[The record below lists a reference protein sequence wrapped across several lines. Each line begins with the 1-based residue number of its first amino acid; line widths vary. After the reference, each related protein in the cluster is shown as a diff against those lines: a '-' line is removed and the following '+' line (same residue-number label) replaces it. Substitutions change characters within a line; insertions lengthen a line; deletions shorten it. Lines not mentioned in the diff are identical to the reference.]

1 MARWSD
7 EREEFPGH
15 GIGWVERYRHRYA
28 SPLMDDDLI
37 ALVVA
42 EAHERMEKAVGH
54 TQAEFSAIRTGR
66 ATPALVEH
74 LKVDYYGT
82 ETELRAMAGFSVP
95 EGRLLVISPYDK
107 GSLGAIEKAL
117 QNSDLGINP
126 SNDGTVIRL
135 AFPVPT
141 EERRKELV
149 KVVKQK
155 SEDGRVSVR
164 NLRRSARHELDA
176 LQKNGELSNDELER
190 VEKELDKI
198 TQEQVAAIDRLLAHK
213 EQELLEI

>member
-1 MARWSD
+1 VHPD
-7 EREEFPGH
+7 DDG
-15 GIGWVERYRHRYA
+15 YA
-28 SPLMDDDLI
+28 GPLMDDDLI
-37 ALVVA
+37 ALVVSDA
-42 EAHERMEKAVGH
+42 GEHMTKAVEH

-82 ETELRAMAGFSVP
+82 ETELRQMAGFSVP
-95 EGRLLVISPYDK
+95 EARLLVVSPYDK
-107 GSLGAIEKAL
+107 SSLGAIEKAL

-135 AFPVPT
+135 TFPIPT
-141 EERRKELV
+141 EQRRKELV

-155 SEDGRVSVR
+155 AEEGRVAVR
-164 NLRRSARHELDA
+164 NMRRNARQELEAMQKDGDLSTDELD
-176 LQKNGELSNDELER
+176 R
-190 VEKELDKI
+190 VEKELDRL
-198 TQEQVAAIDRLLAHK
+198 TQDNVAAIDRLLAHK

>member
-1 MARWSD
+1 
-7 EREEFPGH
+7 
-15 GIGWVERYRHRYA
+15 
-28 SPLMDDDLI
+28 MDDDLT
-37 ALVVA
+37 ALVVVDA
-42 EAHERMEKAVGH
+42 RERMEKAVEH
-54 TQAEFSAIRTGR
+54 AQAEFSAIRTGR

-74 LKVDYYGT
+74 LKVDYFGT

-95 EGRLLVISPYDK
+95 EARLLVISPYDK
-107 GSLGAIEKAL
+107 SSLGSIEKAI

-135 AFPVPT
+135 SFPVPT

-155 SEDGRVSVR
+155 SEDGRVTVR
-164 NLRRSARHELDA
+164 NLRRAARHELDA
-176 LQKNGELSNDELER
+176 LQKDGDLSSDELKR
-190 VEKELDKI
+190 VEEDLDKI
-198 TQEQVAAIDRLLAHK
+198 TQAQVAAIDRLLAHK

>member
-1 MARWSD
+1 
-7 EREEFPGH
+7 
-15 GIGWVERYRHRYA
+15 
-28 SPLMDDDLI
+28 MDDDLI
-37 ALVVA
+37 ALVVSDA
-42 EAHERMEKAVGH
+42 SDHMTKAVEH
-54 TQAEFSAIRTGR
+54 TQAEFSAVRTGR

-82 ETELRAMAGFSVP
+82 ETELRQMAGFSVP
-95 EGRLLVISPYDK
+95 EARLLVVSPYDK

-135 AFPVPT
+135 SFPIPT
-141 EERRKELV
+141 EQRRKELV

-155 SEDGRVSVR
+155 AEDGRVTVR
-164 NLRRSARHELDA
+164 NLRRNARQELEAMQKDGDLSSDELD
-176 LQKNGELSNDELER
+176 R
-190 VEKELDKI
+190 VEKELDKL
-198 TQEQVAAIDRLLAHK
+198 TQDNVAAIDRLLAHK